1 MSFVVLNG
9 IHIKSLDIIVHQS
22 VYFLCITDY
31 FRSRMKCDIKPFY
44 QLSNHHGH
52 KKQEMAEKL
61 IPRIEIM
68 NILFDKNHDKMIIMD
83 TDMKQAICF
92 LFF

>member
-1 MSFVVLNG
+1 
-9 IHIKSLDIIVHQS
+9 
-22 VYFLCITDY
+22 
-31 FRSRMKCDIKPFY
+31 MKCDIKPFN

-52 KKQEMAEKL
+52 KKQEMVEKL

-68 NILFDKNHDKMIIMD
+68 NILFDKYHAKMIIMD